1 MHAQFFYLLLFSRDN
16 FPTLIFFSFHLISP
30 ILDFKLIFHNLY
42 NEKLE
47 NYYVDFSFLVGY
59 YFEDLIIESFF

>member
-47 NYYVDFSFLVGY
+47 NYYVDFLF
-59 YFEDLIIESFF
+59 